1 MAISREKKEQLV
13 ATYTDLLQNT
23 EGVVITEY
31 RGMKM
36 NAFHDIRKSM
46 RDVNAS
52 YLVTKNRL
60 LKIALANVG
69 LPVPD
74 DLIQG
79 PVAVGF
85 SSGDLPGMVKA
96 LLDQR
101 KTKDLLILKG
111 AIIGQSVLDE
121 SELKAISELPTLDE
135 LRAQLLGMLVQ
146 PAQGLLG
153 VLQAPAQGVVGVLD
167 AGANSLANVLAAY
180 AAKQDDAA

>member
-1 MAISREKKEQLV
+1 MAISRERKEELV
-13 ATYTDLLQNT
+13 ASYTELLQNAD
-23 EGVVITEY
+23 GLVITEY

-36 NAFHDIRKSM
+36 NAFHDIRRAL

-52 YLVTKNRL
+52 YFVTKNRL

-69 LPVPD
+69 LPVPEE
-74 DLIQG
+74 LLQG

-85 SSGDLPGMVKA
+85 SGGDLPGMVKA
-96 LLDQR
+96 FLDKR
-101 KTKDLLILKG
+101 KGQDLLILKG
-111 AIIGQSVLDE
+111 AIVGQSVLNE
-121 SELKAISELPTLDE
+121 SDLKDISELPTMDQ